1 MERRSLLGSEFA
13 LAMVVL
19 VWGVNFPILK
29 AVLAVMHPH
38 TVNALRYV
46 VSALVIGII
55 YHMEV
60 RRLGLSFFEP
70 LRERGVQIVLLA
82 LLGYVLYQLA
92 FILGLDRTTAGNAAL
107 IMASAPLWTAVTG
120 FIFRTEALR
129 IKSWA
134 GLVLSLLG
142 TLVVVTGGEGG
153 IAIGGGSL
161 VGNLFVLAASVC
173 WGSFTAFSK
182 PVSKSLSPLAVTF
195 FGLMV
200 AVPLLGGVAIIY
212 AEPIDWDLI
221 TPAVWAA
228 ILFSGGLSTGLAY
241 VVWNIAV
248 RQAGASQTAV
258 WGNLVPLTAVAASA
272 LLLGETITALQ
283 ITGGALILGG
293 LFVMRVR

>member
-55 YHMEV
+55 YHVEV